1 MSDDPFSTL
10 ARKLRTLDL
19 TADEA
24 AVLRAVLA
32 RAADQPEVEGFG
44 RTAGSLGFEGL
55 GLFPS
60 RSFKGSDEELQF
72 KGSDEELQV
81 LVDWLGEPRRR
92 GG

>member
-1 MSDDPFSTL
+1 MSDDPYTTL

-19 TADEA
+19 TPGEA

-32 RAADQPEVEGFG
+32 RAADDPEVEGFG
-44 RTAGSLGFEGL
+44 TNVGSLGFESL

-60 RSFKGSDEELQF
+60 RNFKGSDEELQF
-72 KGSDEELQV
+72 KGSDEELQA
-81 LVDWLGEPRRR
+81 LVDWLGEPRR